1 MKKVIIY
8 GLGKNYYLGH
18 DYLNKTY
25 EIIGLTDTSSKAREF
40 ASQSALY
47 RGEMIIE
54 PDDILDFV
62 GDDVFVIVT
71 VAAEDIRNE
80 IKAYLIERGVER
92 RKIKYMP
99 RMSSGEFL
107 IDPMFF
113 EADLSLEQK
122 RVLFKNNV
130 ESVTIEVNSKCNRKC
145 WFCPNSLLDRY
156 SENKMMPDMLFQKII
171 SELKEINYSEIITYS
186 FYNEPLLDENLEDK
200 IRFVKK
206 MLPKCK
212 QLITTNGDFLTEKR
226 LDSLIDAGLDYLI
239 VSVYGINDPA
249 AEWCPDE
256 AKKQNDFIIKRI
268 NMPISYES
276 YRENVIETF
285 GSKGNCYIRLQN
297 YDFREVGHNRGEILP
312 ETLPLKKISR
322 RHEVCCNSFV
332 TFNIFFDGTVT
343 ACGNMRNDWKPHKDF
358 MWGSVAKETIYD
370 IYASDQARAT
380 RKNCIN
386 DINVSPCNS
395 CSRNGRG
402 SFIPIYPGAEILKRP
417 RYQENDIES
426 E

>member
-18 DYLNKTY
+18 NYLNKTY
-25 EIIGLTDTSSKAREF
+25 EIIGLTDTSLKAREF
-40 ASQSALY
+40 ARQSALY
-47 RGEMIIE
+47 GGERIIE
-54 PDDILDFV
+54 PDDIIDFV
-62 GDDVFVIVT
+62 EDDVDVIVT
-71 VAAEDIRNE
+71 VASENVQRE
-80 IKAYLIERGVER
+80 IEEYLIGQGVNPC
-92 RKIKYMP
+92 KIKYMP
-99 RMSSGEFL
+99 QISSGEFL
-107 IDPMFF
+107 LDPMFF
-113 EADLSLEQK
+113 EPDLSLEQRK
-122 RVLFKNNV
+122 ALFKNNV

-156 SENKMMPDMLFQKII
+156 SENQMMSDMLFRKII
-171 SELKEINYSEIITYS
+171 SELKEIDYSEIITYS
-186 FYNEPLLDENLEDK
+186 FYNEPLLDENLEEK
-200 IRFVKK
+200 IRFVNK

-212 QLITTNGDFLTEKR
+212 QLITTNGDFLTEER
-226 LDSLIDAGLDYLI
+226 LDRLIDAGLDYLI

-249 AEWCPDE
+249 VEWCLDE
-256 AKKQNDFIIKRI
+256 AKKQNDSIIKKI

-276 YRENVIETF
+276 CKGNVIETF

-297 YDFREVGHNRGEILP
+297 YDFRDVGHNRGEILP
-312 ETLPLKKISR
+312 ETLPLKKIKC
-322 RHEVCCNSFV
+322 RHELCCNSFV
-332 TFNIFFDGTVT
+332 TFNIYYDGTVT
-343 ACGNMRNDWKPHKDF
+343 ACGNMRNDWEPHKDF

-370 IYASDQARAT
+370 IYASDQARVT
-380 RKNCIN
+380 RRNSIN